1 MSDSMQSFWNQIF
14 GGSGGSGSS
23 SSSTTTTAPTSGST
37 PAPAP
42 TTPTYDSKN
51 PPPGFTS
58 DQWRKLLDM
67 SKKNTGLS
75 DLMKQFT
82 GSIGTTPA
90 SEAWRRQL
98 PTDTTQLLRQLSFNV
113 GEIGMPGGYVGGV
126 QMPSYQMPGP
136 QLPAINN
143 PDMSKYGRQPGY
155 GEANF
160 YQQSMKGGMTPI
172 AAMSPL
178 GVPEG
183 WAPGGKD
190 LKSQLEDYLKKIR
203 GDDGDDDDD
212 GDGGG
217 GGGMSRRGNGIY
229 PQPGSY
235 FGA

>member
-1 MSDSMQSFWNQIF
+1 MTTSFFEKSFWDQIF
-14 GGSGGSGSS
+14 GGSGSSKSGSWSGDRDDDDDDDWKSRS
-23 SSSTTTTAPTSGST
+23 SWGGSTGGSTGGTTT
-37 PAPAP
+37 P
-42 TTPTYDSKN
+42 TTPTTPVYDSKN
-51 PPPGFTS
+51 PPPGFSS

-67 SKKNTGLS
+67 SNKTSSLS

-90 SEAWRRQL
+90 SDLWRRSL
-98 PTDTTQLLRQLSFNV
+98 PTDTTQLLRQLSFNA
-113 GEIGMPGGYVGGV
+113 GEMGMPGGFVGGV
-126 QMPSYQMPGP
+126 QMPSYQMGGNSSQ

-160 YQQSMKGGMTPI
+160 YQQSMKGGMAPI

-190 LKSQLEDYLKKIR
+190 VKTQLEDYLKKIR
-203 GDDGDDDDD
+203 GDDDDDDD
-212 GDGGG
+212 
-217 GGGMSRRGNGIY
+217 
-229 PQPGSY
+229 
-235 FGA
+235 